1 MAILKFIIHLP
12 AILLFVLSQIFMVA
26 FSKKYR
32 GYFLNDYSKRLSRE
46 PQIIEETVNK
56 ISYVVYIT
64 FAAILLILKF
74 KN

>member
-1 MAILKFIIHLP
+1 MAILKFILHLP
-12 AILLFVLSQIFMVA
+12 AIILFILSQIFMVA

-32 GYFLNDYSKRLSRE
+32 DYFLNDYSKRVSKD
-46 PQIIEETVNK
+46 PYIIEETVNK